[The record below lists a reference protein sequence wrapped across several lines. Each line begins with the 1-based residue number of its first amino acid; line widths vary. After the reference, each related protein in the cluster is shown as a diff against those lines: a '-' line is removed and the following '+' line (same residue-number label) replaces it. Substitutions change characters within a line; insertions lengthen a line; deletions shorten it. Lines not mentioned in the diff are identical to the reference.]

1 MLWVI
6 VFAAIAV
13 AGLVVV
19 GCYVVWLLHKTADV
33 WSEVTVLTDRG
44 TLLAEL
50 LGEIGAPAGTVVRSG
65 SGDLVLSPGSAHFG
79 TGDVR

>member
-33 WSEVTVLTDRG
+33 WSEVTALTYRG
-44 TLLAEL
+44 TQLAEL
-50 LGEIGAPAGTVVRSG
+50 LGQIGAPAGTVVRSG
-65 SGDLVLSPGSAHFG
+65 SRDLVLSPGSAHFG

>member
-1 MLWVI
+1 MLWVT

-44 TLLAEL
+44 GQLAEL
-50 LGEIGAPAGTVVRSG
+50 LGQIGAPAAPVVGSG
-65 SGDLVLSPGSAHFG
+65 SRDLVPSPSSAHFG
-79 TGDVR
+79 VGDVR